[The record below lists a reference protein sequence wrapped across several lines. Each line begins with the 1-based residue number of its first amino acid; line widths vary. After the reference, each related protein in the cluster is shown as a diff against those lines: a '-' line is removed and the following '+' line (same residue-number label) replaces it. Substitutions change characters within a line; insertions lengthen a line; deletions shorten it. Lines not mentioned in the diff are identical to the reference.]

1 METHQPTGEANAA
14 GEADAGR
21 VAQALAGY
29 PGAFDALVRAYHR
42 RAIAV
47 AYRLLGSRQDA
58 LDVAQEA
65 FLKAYQSLATLKDHR
80 RFGPWLMRIVSNL
93 SLNFRRGRRSG
104 ATVSLDDVG
113 DKIAELGGIAG
124 AVRPAGSTST
134 ADPAAGEL
142 RVAIRKAIDALPEK
156 QRVALVLFSIEGM
169 PQKDVAAIMD
179 CSVELVKWNVFQARK
194 QLRQA
199 LAEYL

>member
-1 METHQPTGEANAA
+1 VDVRPAEQAEGTVQDASWVKDTL
-14 GEADAGR
+14 AGR
-21 VAQALAGY
+21 LE
-29 PGAFDALVRAYHR
+29 AFDRLIEKYQR
-42 RAIAV
+42 RAMSV
-47 AYRLLGSRQDA
+47 AYRLLGNVPDAADVCQD
-58 LDVAQEA
+58 A
-65 FLKAYQSLATLKDHR
+65 FLKAFRSIGTLEDAA

-93 SLNFRRGRRSG
+93 SLNFRRGRKSG

-134 ADPAAGEL
+134 ADPAATEL
-142 RVAIRKAIDALPEK
+142 RAAIRKAIDALPEK

>member
-14 GEADAGR
+14 GEADAER

-58 LDVAQEA
+58 LDVAQDA

-93 SLNFRRGRRSG
+93 SLNFRRGRKSG

-113 DKIAELGGIAG
+113 DKIAELGGVG
-124 AVRPAGSTST
+124 AAGSTSAT
-134 ADPAAGEL
+134 DPAATEL
-142 RVAIRKAIDALPEK
+142 RAAIRKAIDALPEK